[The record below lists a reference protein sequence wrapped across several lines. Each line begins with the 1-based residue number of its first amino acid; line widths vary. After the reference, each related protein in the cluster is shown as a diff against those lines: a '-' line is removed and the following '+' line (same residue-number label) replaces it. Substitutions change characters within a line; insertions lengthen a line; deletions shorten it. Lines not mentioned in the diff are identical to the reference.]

1 MAKVQIKMPEEFLL
15 KLSLLGAHT
24 EDICTKMLYAG
35 GEVVLDKTKFALS
48 KVVGNNT
55 KYPSRSSGELQGA
68 LGLSSVKTD
77 KRGHYNIK
85 IGFREPRKD
94 GQSNAKLANILEYGK
109 SNQPAKPFLK
119 PARNQSRKECICA
132 MQQTF
137 DDEVN
142 RL

>member
-15 KLSLLGAHT
+15 KLSSLGAHT
-24 EDICTKMLYAG
+24 EDICTKMLQIG
-35 GEVVLDKTKFALS
+35 GNVILKQTKVSLE
-48 KVVGNNT
+48 KVIGHGT

-77 KRGHYNIK
+77 KQGHYNIK

-94 GQSNAKLANILEYGK
+94 GQSNAKLANIFEYGK

-137 DDEVN
+137 DEEVN